1 MITARNHQALEPG
14 VYESDNAGGQQ
25 VITEHNSRLVYFAIR
40 KNQIPRDR
48 ETESHGSGPK
58 DSRVTLNC
66 KKFKAARL
74 FFCAIVTASTKI
86 CEPYCLKGKSL
97 HNGVFHNQLL
107 SYIKIRFINLAPI
120 LLAMIGI

>member
-40 KNQIPRDR
+40 KNQIPRNR

-58 DSRVTLNC
+58 DSRVDLI
-66 KKFKAARL
+66 ARNL
-74 FFCAIVTASTKI
+74 RPPGYFFAQLLLHTTKI
-86 CEPYCLKGKSL
+86 CEPYCLKDKSL
-97 HNGVFHNQLL
+97 HNE
-107 SYIKIRFINLAPI
+107 
-120 LLAMIGI
+120 